1 MGECYTSAMAHFCKT
16 TTVFDAMQTLCD
28 AGFDA
33 MDFPISVYSRPL
45 ESPLRKED
53 WRDWVKSVR
62 DFSDKIGL
70 PVTQAHATWEQT
82 VAEDFRYESPYDI
95 YARTI
100 EACHLLGCRKLIFH
114 PVLYLFRCP
123 DRTTHERLHEW
134 NVRWFSELL
143 PLAERFDVVIELE
156 NTFDYRHVQKPGD
169 PTMPYTTA
177 DDLLELARRLNSP
190 HVRLCL
196 DTGHAN
202 IAGQN
207 VPEMIEKYGNL
218 LDTLHLNDNY
228 GYISPVFEDLHLF
241 PGYGRLDWH
250 AIFAALH
257 ENGYSGTINIEPVAE
272 LDRLPRELRVLQLS
286 TALEILKYYNRS
298 VQA

>member
-1 MGECYTSAMAHFCKT
+1 
-16 TTVFDAMQTLCD
+16 
-28 AGFDA
+28 
-33 MDFPISVYSRPL
+33 
-45 ESPLRKED
+45 
-53 WRDWVKSVR
+53 
-62 DFSDKIGL
+62 
-70 PVTQAHATWEQT
+70 
-82 VAEDFRYESPYDI
+82 
-95 YARTI
+95 
-100 EACHLLGCRKLIFH
+100 
-114 PVLYLFRCP
+114 
-123 DRTTHERLHEW
+123 
-134 NVRWFSELL
+134 
-143 PLAERFDVVIELE
+143 
-156 NTFDYRHVQKPGD
+156 
-169 PTMPYTTA
+169 MPYTTA

-272 LDRLPRELRVLQLS
+272 LDRLPRELRVLQFS

>member
-1 MGECYTSAMAHFCKT
+1 M
-16 TTVFDAMQTLCD
+16 
-28 AGFDA
+28 
-33 MDFPISVYSRPL
+33 
-45 ESPLRKED
+45 
-53 WRDWVKSVR
+53 
-62 DFSDKIGL
+62 
-70 PVTQAHATWEQT
+70 
-82 VAEDFRYESPYDI
+82 
-95 YARTI
+95 
-100 EACHLLGCRKLIFH
+100 
-114 PVLYLFRCP
+114 
-123 DRTTHERLHEW
+123 
-134 NVRWFSELL
+134 
-143 PLAERFDVVIELE
+143 AERFDVVIELE

-190 HVRLCL
+190 RVRLCL

-202 IAGQN
+202 IAGQS

-257 ENGYSGTINIEPVAE
+257 ESGYSGTINIEPVAE